1 MGGWVDWVDGVM
13 FIRSPESP
21 DRTESCGALCDGVSG
36 RAGGCVYVGGLC
48 VGFRIVPRHRQA
60 RGFSS
65 CVCHG
70 ASCISGVLYIQHGD
84 RATEWQTF
92 ICLPVLERN
101 SPMGRSSLAVK
112 SSTSPSLGNLTEKYR
127 VRGS

>member
-13 FIRSPESP
+13 FIRSRESGSH
-21 DRTESCGALCDGVSG
+21 RELRRLVRRSEW
-36 RAGGCVYVGGLC
+36 AGGCVYVGGLC